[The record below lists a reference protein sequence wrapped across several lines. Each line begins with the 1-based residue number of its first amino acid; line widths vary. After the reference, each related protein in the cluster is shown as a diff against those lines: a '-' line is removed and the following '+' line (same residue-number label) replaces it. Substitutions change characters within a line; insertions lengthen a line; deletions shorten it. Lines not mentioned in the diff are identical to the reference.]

1 MIRTIIPIPDRLRIA
16 RAIIVC
22 HVTLIVVVVT
32 LYISDSL
39 LTQEFMPLLTLLT
52 PVTSL
57 YAGTVM
63 RYLTERIKA
72 GSEEKVDSSVT
83 YTGLVR
89 GLIIAHFIFMLA
101 LIMAKSVFN
110 LIEFITTIYTAIQ
123 TRKGIHVEWWFYGP
137 LTNLICKSKL

>member
-83 YTGLVR
+83 YAGLVR

-110 LIEFITTIYTAIQ
+110 LIEFSVMTALMTSIEALFGVYMGAL
-123 TRKGIHVEWWFYGP
+123 TSAVFDGERK
-137 LTNLICKSKL
+137 K